1 MRVLLVSYA
10 FAPSIGGVET
20 ASLILATELRRR
32 GHEVAV
38 ATATQV
44 ASSPAFD
51 YPVHY
56 RPSPG
61 QLVALHRW
69 SDLVLHNGYSLRFAW
84 PLLLVR
90 RPWVIVHASDFRPGL
105 LRRLIARTARHIS
118 VSSDVARTVPV
129 PSTVVANA
137 YRTDVFSKR
146 NEGARRY
153 RFGFVGRLV
162 SDKGAAHLLEAL
174 ARLTG
179 AGEFARCAIVGAG
192 PEEERLRMQARTLG
206 LEERVDFLGVRREAA
221 LAAILNEIDCLV
233 VPSIWNEPF
242 GIVALEGIACGCVVV
257 GSQGGGL
264 KDAIGPCGL
273 TYPNGDVSAL
283 AAALQRIA
291 DEPDL
296 SIALRKDAPGHLAR
310 HTPQAMGD
318 AYMQIVAEA
327 IGTRKVHGIGPL
339 G

>member
-20 ASLILATELRRR
+20 SSLILAAELRRR

-38 ATATQV
+38 ATATQ
-44 ASSPAFD
+44 AEAPPAFD

-56 RPSPG
+56 RPSAG
-61 QLVALHRW
+61 RLLALHRW
-69 SDLVLHNGYSLRFAW
+69 ADLVLHNGYSLRFAW

-90 RPWVIVHASDFRPGL
+90 RPWVIVHASDFRSGL
-105 LRRLIARTARHIS
+105 LRRLVASPAMHIS
-118 VSSDVARTVPV
+118 VSLAVARTVPLS
-129 PSTVVANA
+129 STVIWNA
-137 YRTDVFSKR
+137 YRTDVFSIR

-174 ARLTG
+174 SRLTG
-179 AGEFARCAIVGAG
+179 TGEFARCAIVGAG
-192 PEEERLRMQARTLG
+192 PEEERLREQARTLG
-206 LEERVDFLGVRREAA
+206 LEERVDFLGVRRETA
-221 LAAILNEIDCLV
+221 LVAILNEIDCLV

-273 TYPNGDVSAL
+273 TYANGDLDAL
-283 AAALQRIA
+283 GVAMQRIVDEPQTVAELRAKAAA
-291 DEPDL
+291 
-296 SIALRKDAPGHLAR
+296 HLAR
-310 HTPQAMGD
+310 HTPQAMVD
-318 AYMQIVAEA
+318 AYLQVAARA
-327 IGTRKVHGIGPL
+327 IGGRKVHGSGPL

>member
-20 ASLILATELRRR
+20 ASLIIAAELRRR

-38 ATATQV
+38 ATATQA
-44 ASSPAFD
+44 ASPPAFD

-56 RPSPG
+56 RPTAG
-61 QLVALHRW
+61 QLLALHRW
-69 SDLVLHNGYSLRFAW
+69 ADLVLHNGFSIRFAW

-105 LRRLIARTARHIS
+105 LRRLIARAATHIS
-118 VSSDVARTVPV
+118 VSQEVARTVPMA
-129 PSTVVANA
+129 STVVGNA
-137 YRTDVFSKR
+137 YRADLFAKR
-146 NEGARRY
+146 NDGPRRY

-162 SDKGAAHLLEAL
+162 SDKGAAQLLQAL
-174 ARLTG
+174 ARLKG
-179 AGEFARCAIVGAG
+179 GGEFARCAIVGAG
-192 PEEERLRMQARTLG
+192 PEEERLRAQSQALG
-206 LEERVDFLGVRREAA
+206 LVDRVDFLGVRREADLVA
-221 LAAILNEIDCLV
+221 VLNEIECLV

-273 TYPNGDVSAL
+273 TYANGDVDAL
-283 AAALQRIA
+283 TAAMQRIVDEPEIVTRLRARAAA
-291 DEPDL
+291 
-296 SIALRKDAPGHLAR
+296 HLDR
-310 HTPQAMGD
+310 HTPRAMVD
-318 AYMQIVAEA
+318 AYLQVAAAA
-327 IGTRKVHGIGPL
+327 INGRKVHGTGPL

>member
-20 ASLILATELRRR
+20 ASLILAAELRRR

-38 ATATQV
+38 ATATQA
-44 ASSPAFD
+44 ASPPAFD

-56 RPSPG
+56 QPSPWR
-61 QLVALHRW
+61 LMALHRW
-69 SDLVLHNGYSLRFAW
+69 ADLVLHNGYSLRFAW

-105 LRRLIARTARHIS
+105 LRRLVAYPARHIS
-118 VSSDVARTVPV
+118 PSLAVARTVPLS
-129 PSTVVANA
+129 STVIWNA

-192 PEEERLRMQARTLG
+192 PEEERLREQARTLG
-206 LEERVDFLGVRREAA
+206 LEERVDFLGVRRETELVAV
-221 LAAILNEIDCLV
+221 LNEIDCLV
-233 VPSIWNEPF
+233 VPSIWKEPF
-242 GIVALEGIACGCVVV
+242 GIVALEGIACGCVVI
-257 GSQGGGL
+257 GSKGGGL
-264 KDAIGPCGL
+264 GHAIGSCGMV
-273 TYPNGDVSAL
+273 YPNGDITVLTRAM
-283 AAALQRIA
+283 QTIV
-291 DEPDL
+291 DEPETVAAFRAEAED
-296 SIALRKDAPGHLAR
+296 HLEF
-310 HTPQAMGD
+310 HTPRRMVD
-318 AYMQIVAEA
+318 SYMRVIAKA
-327 IGTRKVHGIGPL
+327 IGDRKVHGIGPL